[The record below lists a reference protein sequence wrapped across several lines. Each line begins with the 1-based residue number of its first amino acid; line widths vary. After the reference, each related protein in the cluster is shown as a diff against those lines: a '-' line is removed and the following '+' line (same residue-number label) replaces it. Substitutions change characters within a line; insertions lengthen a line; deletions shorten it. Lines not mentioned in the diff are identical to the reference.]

1 MYIYIHRNHIIL
13 ECGVQQYIQC
23 VYLHMYIIY
32 IWVQWSMPTKCNF
45 YVIHT
50 SYHPSFWR
58 SQSDWLFRAR
68 SARSL
73 LIQAL
78 QAFVGGFPYGL
89 TTSKWPFDVG
99 KMMKIITCQMEW
111 DNICSDKPSVVVKK
125 NEKHVDVIWYSKLLM
140 VLTMDDRL
148 FKQHG
153 KIQQQIRGFK
163 QKFCSNPEGSLG
175 MNCNYKAWWLID
187 VSLTGLNQLY
197 SINNW
202 NRKHCIE

>member
-1 MYIYIHRNHIIL
+1 MSLVVLRAIFVNSISRAYIYMQMCCMICIYIYIHRNHIIL

-125 NEKHVDVIWYSKLLM
+125 WKTCGCNLIL
-140 VLTMDDRL
+140 
-148 FKQHG
+148 
-153 KIQQQIRGFK
+153 KIIDGSNDGRQI
-163 QKFCSNPEGSLG
+163 
-175 MNCNYKAWWLID
+175 I
-187 VSLTGLNQLY
+187 
-197 SINNW
+197 
-202 NRKHCIE
+202 

>member
-1 MYIYIHRNHIIL
+1 MTTIGWYLEDHPNSKLKKDTSWPGSSSISYQAHCIHELGCFTRHICQLFIQGIYIYIYICKCVAWYVYIYTYRNHIIL

-32 IWVQWSMPTKCNF
+32 IWVHLSMPTKCNF

-78 QAFVGGFPYGL
+78 QAFVGSFPYGL

-99 KMMKIITCQMEW
+99 KMMKIITWQMEW

-125 NEKHVDVIWYSKLLM
+125 WKNMWM
-140 VLTMDDRL
+140 
-148 FKQHG
+148 
-153 KIQQQIRGFK
+153 
-163 QKFCSNPEGSLG
+163 
-175 MNCNYKAWWLID
+175 
-187 VSLTGLNQLY
+187 
-197 SINNW
+197 
-202 NRKHCIE
+202 